1 MNHAQLRAFHAVAE
15 AGGFTAAAN
24 RLGLT
29 QPAVTLQVRAL
40 EEAFRVELFHRRG
53 RQVLLTDIGHAL
65 FALTRRLF
73 ATEEE
78 ARELLEDAGGLAR
91 GRLRVAADGPYFVI
105 GLIAAFRARHPGIE
119 ISVAIGNSRQAR
131 QSLLDYAAD
140 VAVLAT
146 ASGDA
151 RFLELPFGRKEVVLF
166 VPARHPWARR
176 KSVRLTE
183 LAGEKMILREPGSST
198 RRAFEEAL
206 AAAGVVPQIALE
218 IGSREAV
225 REAVAAGLGISVV
238 LREEFGHDERLRP
251 IPFAD
256 AEIVTEEHVVCL
268 KERAGNRS
276 IAAFLALLGD
286 AGKAGVR

>member
-40 EEAFRVELFHRRG
+40 EETFRVELFHRRG
-53 RQVLLTDIGHAL
+53 RQVLLTDIGTAL
-65 FALTRRLF
+65 FGLTRRLF

-105 GLIAAFRARHPGIE
+105 GLIASFRARHPGIE

-151 RFLELPFGRKEVVLF
+151 RFLELPYGRKEVVLV
-166 VPARHPWARR
+166 VPAGHPWARR
-176 KSVRLTE
+176 KSVRLGE
-183 LAGEKMILREPGSST
+183 LAGQKLILREPGSST

-206 AAAGVVPQIALE
+206 TAAGIAPEIALE

-225 REAVAAGLGISVV
+225 REAVAAGLGLSVV
-238 LREEFGHDERLRP
+238 LREEFGRDDRVRP

-256 AEIVTEEHVVCL
+256 AEIFTEEHVVCL
-268 KERAGNRS
+268 KERQGNRA
-276 IAAFLALLGD
+276 IAAFLALLEHGSPER
-286 AGKAGVR
+286 GG